1 MDYRISSLE
10 SDVCRIR
17 SDVDSVRYDLTR
29 LSDRVHDLELERERK
44 KQGWETFFQVLLIFL
59 GTVLIVSSIVTE
71 KPEPP
76 EVHSP

>member
-10 SDVCRIR
+10 SDVRRIR
-17 SDVDSVRYDLTR
+17 SDVDSVRYELTR
-29 LSDRVHDLELERERK
+29 LSDRIHDLELKRERK
-44 KQGWETFFQVLLIFL
+44 KQGWETFFQMLLIFL
-59 GTVLIVSSIVTE
+59 GTVLIASSIVTG

>member
-1 MDYRISSLE
+1 VDYRISSLE

-29 LSDRVHDLELERERK
+29 LSDRIHDLELERERK

-59 GTVLIVSSIVTE
+59 GTVLIVSSIVTG